1 MLRRKIALFVLLPF
15 ICLTLLFLTDKA
27 LQNFYS
33 AEKQQVFENNFVLP
47 ANSSAFYKGPE
58 FSYLAKTNSLGFRGR
73 EYPKPK
79 AVNTIRILAVGDSF
93 TFGAG
98 SNEKDIWTTQLEKV
112 LGRRFMEKKV
122 EIFNLGQP
130 GLNPYKYLEI
140 INKYVPLYDPDI
152 LLLGIVEG
160 DDIGQL
166 IIYPEKKASLNQKS
180 DNIRKKL
187 LEKIDHSSG
196 IRGGFSGRTVKLGNF
211 LAGMYPFF
219 YSLLTPYKVIDIRS
233 ANLSSLKAFINYL
246 GDEEIISIET
256 RISSD
261 LLDLYLSGG
270 LNPNLLSLA
279 VSKPDFFTAFMDE
292 NDQKVNYAVEQFTAI
307 INEVDAIA
315 KENGTLPLI
324 IDIPYGLFVSKGHAD
339 TLAKMGFRYSESPW
353 LSEQPLSLLQK
364 GASPSGMRII
374 DNLHY
379 FREKCSDDCFFK
391 YDGHFNGKGNKLLA
405 DNLGEILSQYIKNN
419 F

>member
-112 LGRRFMEKKV
+112 LGRRF
-122 EIFNLGQP
+122 
-130 GLNPYKYLEI
+130 
-140 INKYVPLYDPDI
+140 
-152 LLLGIVEG
+152 
-160 DDIGQL
+160 
-166 IIYPEKKASLNQKS
+166 
-180 DNIRKKL
+180 

-353 LSEQPLSLLQK
+353 LSQQPLSLLQRA
-364 GASPSGMRII
+364 ASPSGMRII